1 MHYEIYAT
9 TYIYLYDENKCIAI
23 KNTNFQTFSLLTSI
37 WVKCFLGVRFDF
49 QDSRGP
55 NYLIFTLTAETE
67 TAPHARKS
75 VIKPAYK

>member
-1 MHYEIYAT
+1 MMKT
-9 TYIYLYDENKCIAI
+9 CVAI
-23 KNTNFQTFSLLTSI
+23 KNPNFQTFSLLTSI
-37 WVKCFLGVRFDF
+37 WVKCFFGVRFDF